1 MEFKALEN
9 AVYINNL
16 SAVMPN
22 DPVSNADME
31 KVLGQVGGQRSRAKS
46 IILRSNQIKSRH
58 YGIDPET
65 GEFNYTNAQLAAEA
79 VEKLL
84 PSASELAQID
94 TLVASTSLA
103 DQSLPNHGV
112 MVHGE
117 LKNPPCEVI
126 STSGICLCG
135 VTALKYG
142 YMAIKAGES
151 KKGVVVASE
160 MASSVMHARNFTG
173 ESDYKINQLEAKP
186 ELAFEK
192 DFLRWMLSDGAGAA
206 LLSNEPS
213 ITGLSLKIDWIDI
226 LSFANELEACMYAGA
241 EKVDGKLKGSAH
253 YSSQEREQLSLSAIK
268 QDVKLLNEN
277 IVKVTVE
284 KALSQIAAKRDI
296 KPEDY
301 DFFLPHYSSGYFRER
316 LFQGLQNIDF
326 EIPFEKWF
334 TNLPNK
340 GNTGSASIFIMLD
353 ELFHSGNLKQG
364 QKLLCYIPES
374 GRFSSAF
381 MQLSVV

>member
-94 TLVASTSLA
+94 TLVASTSLP

-160 MASSVMHARNFTG
+160 LASSVMHARNFTG
-173 ESDYKINQLEAKP
+173 ESDYKIKQLEAKP

-213 ITGLSLKIDWIDI
+213 ATGLSLKIDWIDV

-241 EKVDGKLKGSAH
+241 EKENGQLKGSAF

>member
-84 PSASELAQID
+84 PSVSELAQID
-94 TLVASTSLA
+94 TLVASTSLP

-160 MASSVMHARNFTG
+160 LASSVMHARNFTG
-173 ESDYKINQLEAKP
+173 ESDYKINQLKTKP

-213 ITGLSLKIDWIDI
+213 ATGLSLKIDWIDV

-241 EKVDGKLKGSAH
+241 EKENGQLKGSAF

-334 TNLPNK
+334 TNLPSK

>member
-213 ITGLSLKIDWIDI
+213 VTGLSLKIDWIDI